1 MPHIMM
7 YILGLKVIP
16 HAIQVA
22 RVAGDMAEEVEFE
35 ILWLVMPARRLSLSP
50 PTSLRSAPFKMTLKI
65 VKAPQAHFT
74 SRYGHALELS
84 HRTRNPGL
92 IKTLFV
98 LGSSSILFKSL
109 RLPLHQ
115 DTVGPRCFC
124 SLIAS
129 ILPYLA
135 SMLISVPFTL
145 LALRHID
152 VFANVF
158 RTTTLSCSLQ

>member
-1 MPHIMM
+1 
-7 YILGLKVIP
+7 
-16 HAIQVA
+16 
-22 RVAGDMAEEVEFE
+22 
-35 ILWLVMPARRLSLSP
+35 MPARRLSLSP

-65 VKAPQAHFT
+65 VKTPQAHFT

-158 RTTTLSCSLQ
+158 RTTTLSCSVSFIHPIYIILKLSTAPVVFAYLTLSRWSLSRSAFSALL

>member
-1 MPHIMM
+1 
-7 YILGLKVIP
+7 
-16 HAIQVA
+16 
-22 RVAGDMAEEVEFE
+22 
-35 ILWLVMPARRLSLSP
+35 
-50 PTSLRSAPFKMTLKI
+50 MTLKI

-84 HRTRNPGL
+84 HWTRNPGL
-92 IKTLFV
+92 IKTLSV

-109 RLPLHQ
+109 RLPSHQ

-145 LALRHID
+145 WPCDTLTYLLTSSVLPHSHARSSSVRISHTVQVVAVPVRVLRPSLR
-152 VFANVF
+152 F
-158 RTTTLSCSLQ
+158 RYLSHVTLSILVRELDLKLSLYPPHLLVETLFLC

>member
-1 MPHIMM
+1 
-7 YILGLKVIP
+7 
-16 HAIQVA
+16 
-22 RVAGDMAEEVEFE
+22 
-35 ILWLVMPARRLSLSP
+35 
-50 PTSLRSAPFKMTLKI
+50 MTLKI

-129 ILPYLA
+129 ILPYLT

-158 RTTTLSCSLQ
+158 RTTTLSCSVVAVSVRVLCPSLRFRYPSHATLSILKHYSSVDVNLST